1 MIRPTI
7 TQTAAARK
15 VLATEGVYPEADG
28 KTCAMLASDILADI
42 RRKPD
47 HYEPVTL
54 VLAAALVQMS
64 EEAVGTER
72 AQDRAHERAIERMI
86 MG

>member
-1 MIRPTI
+1 MGQRSRKHGDAMIRPTI

-15 VLATEGVYPEADG
+15 VLATEGAYPAEDG
-28 KTCAMLASDILADI
+28 RTCAKLASDILADI

-47 HYEPVTL
+47 QYEPVTL

-64 EEAVGTER
+64 EEAV
-72 AQDRAHERAIERMI
+72 
-86 MG
+86 

>member
-64 EEAVGTER
+64 EEAVRTE
-72 AQDRAHERAIERMI
+72 RAHERAIERMI